1 MESKLPFIL
10 ITVGLIFALG
20 FTIANLERDTVIKH
34 WEDRRCELPVVM
46 AGMFFKPDTDP
57 RSKGDFAKSNFEFC
71 MKSYMDKFMAL
82 LMAPINFILGKH
94 LNLAAGAADSVNII
108 RDIAQRMY
116 NAFLSF
122 MDPFIRRFNAGVFEM
137 SRIVQYLRMAMERAN
152 AMVMSMLYTGITI
165 YRGMLNTIQFVIKV
179 VLIICGIMLAIIII
193 LIFIL
198 FPFIPLILAV
208 LGVIIATVLSLAM
221 IMTSEIADQAEGDKG
236 GFCFSNWTMIATLDK
251 DGNKVKK
258 PVSQVKI
265 GDELAEN
272 CGKVTAVIQMDGRD
286 IQLHCLKGIIV
297 SGSHLVKG
305 TDGEWKSVA
314 KDERAFQTSIES
326 SILYCFNTST
336 HNIPVCTDS
345 KSNSE
350 TILFRDW
357 EEIADDD
364 EKGQYEWNYIILKML
379 NKLSNY
385 ESWKDSLNISTNIP
399 LMSRSVKVKCDFGY
413 IPIENLYFGLKN
425 ILNSKGEKQEVLGVI
440 RAEVENVD
448 VIKTEKLGEWNT
460 EVYELKNGIWIKSPS
475 KIVPGTDKI
484 EGVTIITESGEFVIW
499 DEIEKKDRV
508 IRDFT
513 DVGYKTI
520 CETYPFVA
528 SRLRTKE

>member
-46 AGMFFKPDTDP
+46 AGMFFKPDSDP
-57 RSKGDFAKSNFEFC
+57 RTKGDFAKSNFEFC
-71 MKSYMDKFMAL
+71 MKSYMDKFMSL
-82 LMAPINFILGKH
+82 LMAPINFIFGKH
-94 LNLAAGAADSVNII
+94 LNLAAGAADSLNII
-108 RDIAQRMY
+108 RDIAQKMY

-137 SRIVQYLRMAMERAN
+137 SRIIQYLRMAMERAN
-152 AMVMSMLYTGITI
+152 AMVMSMLYTGITM

-208 LGVIIATVLSLAM
+208 LGVIVATVLSLAM
-221 IMTSEIADQAEGDKG
+221 VMTSEIANQAESDKG
-236 GFCFSNWTMIATLDK
+236 GFCFSSWTIIATLDRN
-251 DGNKVKK
+251 GNKVFK
-258 PVSQVKI
+258 PVSQIKI

-286 IQLHCLKGIIV
+286 IPLHYLNGILV

-314 KDERAFQTSIES
+314 KDERAIPTNVES
-326 SILYCFNTST
+326 GILYCFNTTT
-336 HNIPVCTDS
+336 HNIPVCKDS
-345 KSNSE
+345 KSE
-350 TILFRDW
+350 IILFRDW
-357 EEIADDD
+357 EEIAEDD

-385 ESWKDSLNISTNIP
+385 ESWKDSMNISKNVP
-399 LMSRSVKVKCDFGY
+399 LMSKSVKIKCDFGY
-413 IPIENLYFGLKN
+413 VPIERMTIGINNVLD
-425 ILNSKGEKQEVLGVI
+425 SKGQKQKVLGVI
-440 RAEVENVD
+440 NGEVEGVD
-448 VIKTEKLGEWNT
+448 AIKTEEIGEWNT
-460 EVYELKNGIWIKSPS
+460 EVFELINNIWVKSKNK
-475 KIVPGTDKI
+475 VVTGTDKI
-484 EGVTIITESGEFVIW
+484 EGMTIITESGEFIIW
-499 DEIEKKDRV
+499 DENEKKDRI

-520 CETYPFVA
+520 CETYPFVG